1 MVFAF
6 VGDSTTTSAPP
17 APVPFPAAVPLAR
30 ERRFGLVVAATG
42 EASVCG
48 ASTRVAAAAALARER
63 RFGLVSAAAGEAS
76 VWGVSVF
83 TSCSLAV
90 THQPFINS
98 SDRHLY
104 HPAIV
109 CASLTTSAATCAA
122 VLLSVSIFSCA

>member
-6 VGDSTTTSAPP
+6 VGDSTTTSAPLAP
-17 APVPFPAAVPLAR
+17 APFPAAV
-30 ERRFGLVVAATG
+30 
-42 EASVCG
+42 S
-48 ASTRVAAAAALARER
+48 LARER

-90 THQPFINS
+90 THQPFINT

-104 HPAIV
+104 HPAMV

-122 VLLSVSIFSCA
+122 VFLSVSIFSCACTYA